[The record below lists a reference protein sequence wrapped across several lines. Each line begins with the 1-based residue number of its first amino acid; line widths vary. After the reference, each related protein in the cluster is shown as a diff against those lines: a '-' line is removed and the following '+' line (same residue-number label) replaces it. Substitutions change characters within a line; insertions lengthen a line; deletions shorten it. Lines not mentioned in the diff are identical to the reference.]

1 MVTVTE
7 EIAGKEDEYTK
18 AGTLEDYEAGTEE
31 DRDLLKIDKQKDQAD
46 EDLERYKEFLIH
58 IRWLALRFQK
68 QCEAP
73 IGEVTF
79 LLTIQQVC
87 KKGGE
92 ICVSGLGEK
101 LNLSRPA
108 VSRMIHVLKRK
119 GYIDCYPGK
128 KDHRFLYIGITEEG
142 KNLINRE
149 MERCMSLMRHVSEKM
164 GKKDMEA
171 FLYYGSKFYALI
183 SREI

>member
-1 MVTVTE
+1 METLTGEISGKAE
-7 EIAGKEDEYTK
+7 EAFDFMKNDELEGED
-18 AGTLEDYEAGTEE
+18 DEE
-31 DRDLLKIDKQKDQAD
+31 
-46 EDLERYKEFLIH
+46 LERYKESLIH

-73 IGEVTF
+73 MGEVTF

-119 GYIDCYPGK
+119 GYIDCYPVK

-142 KNLINRE
+142 KNLINRQ